1 MEAGGTS
8 REAALEILRGYTR
21 DMPPLAAMQVQVVAC
36 DGHRL
41 RLTAPLAANVNDKG
55 SAYGGSLASAMTF
68 AGWCLVNLQLQLR
81 GLEAEVYVADSAVR
95 YRKPL
100 LADLRAQ
107 ASLAEGQSW
116 DTFFSTLAQR
126 GRARIQLQAIVGLP
140 EGGAAAD
147 LSGRYVAIAKG

>member
-1 MEAGGTS
+1 MSFES
-8 REAALEILRGYTR
+8 RSVATALEQLRTSASA
-21 DMPPLAAMQVQVVAC
+21 MPPVAAMQASVSGF
-36 DGHRL
+36 DGAHL
-41 RLTAPLAANVNDKG
+41 CVDAPLAANVNDKG

-116 DTFFSTLAQR
+116 DRFFSTLAQR